1 MHLKAAWHICADGFV
16 ELYWSGKESSIDKGK
31 ILEQY
36 FIGGSVSR
44 CKHILAQGAKGV
56 CEMSLSQPLV
66 ISAINRRNYMYDSH
80 STIYASFH

>member
-1 MHLKAAWHICADGFV
+1 MVLSNYIGV
-16 ELYWSGKESSIDKGK
+16 EKESSIDKGK
-31 ILEQY
+31 ILLEQY

-80 STIYASFH
+80 STMPLFIDMAMLGPLN